1 MGVLSQIGQKMAGN
15 QIGWPAYGSLSLS
28 SILKMYASKGQSIKI
43 RAENVR
49 VSSRVMILSF
59 IT

>member
-1 MGVLSQIGQKMAGN
+1 
-15 QIGWPAYGSLSLS
+15 
-28 SILKMYASKGQSIKI
+28 LKMYASTGQSIKI
-43 RAENVR
+43 SDENAK